1 MNTKTLALLLV
12 IATSAGLHAQT
23 SGNPVVAIQQ
33 SPVIAHPLEVVTFSA
48 TVTGAPV
55 GTTFT
60 YQWKHGGLVLPGATL
75 AVFTIP
81 ECLSRDLGTYECA
94 IVATK
99 GTNTRTLSGSITC
112 QCEYPQTVTVTVTTE
127 AITVIGTAGDDDV
140 EIGRLGNQL
149 HITVVAAGNNTSQ
162 DYRIDTFT
170 CCGYIPRRV
179 KVDLGDG
186 KDSLKVDVAAGF
198 SVVASGEFLGGGQPG
213 DVAIMKDLSGFPNPQ
228 VEGFEVVASGGTITG
243 RLAMASGSLPAGSTW
258 NPDNLTP
265 LCRAPIT
272 FSLAGGTQSP
282 WTARFVTD
290 DSGGFLGVLPPLPQ
304 GMTTASIVATVEG
317 TTLSWSALA
326 GSSVITVP
334 ENLGQ
339 SSINLGLGVRPDGPC
354 ADWPLLGSP
363 SLLIPFDEPS
373 SDAYG
378 GAICQNLVDLGNS
391 ALSSSPVVVPGYVY
405 RGRAFAGAGSGE
417 YQVAGPA
424 GVNPGNGAFSVNCWM
439 LRTPLDDRIFYSN
452 QVILDHTDGGG
463 SNGWKFGY
471 VRGQL
476 YLAMGAG
483 GLTTYTSPAAVVPM
497 DGAWHLVSVTVE
509 RYYDNKAIFYL
520 DGAVAGLPVTTVGA
534 PNLDT
539 VATFRIGPDFY
550 GRLDELEV
558 YNNRAISA
566 AEVYALWLAGS
577 KGRCIDSRPPRPAM
591 HFGQAT
597 EYTIAAAALTD
608 PVLIAS
614 LRQPLADTDGDGVVN
629 ALEYAFGTDPML
641 ATNAPQTTFS
651 LVPWSAG
658 GGMPRLTL
666 SARRSSSRAT
676 VESVVAEFTTD
687 MSQWTPGA
695 LLSSEPQTDGTVI
708 ETWGDTGT
716 DTPYVRRFGRLKET
730 PVP

>member
-1 MNTKTLALLLV
+1 MNTKTLAILLA

-23 SGNPVVAIQQ
+23 PGNPVVNIQQ
-33 SPVIAHPLEVVTFSA
+33 TPAIAHPLDVVTLSA
-48 TVTGAPV
+48 NVTGAPAD
-55 GTTFT
+55 TTFT
-60 YQWKHGGLVLPGATL
+60 YQWKHGTRTLDGATSSTY
-75 AVFTIP
+75 TIP
-81 ECLSRDLGTYECA
+81 SCLSRNLGTYECA

-99 GTNTRTLSGSITC
+99 GTNTHNISGFIVC
-112 QCEYPQTVTVTVTTE
+112 ECEYPSTVTVAETTETVT
-127 AITVIGTAGDDDV
+127 IIGTAGDDDV

-149 HITVVAAGNNTSQ
+149 HITVVAAGHNSSQ

-170 CCGYIPRRV
+170 CCGYIPKRV
-179 KVDLGDG
+179 VADLGDG
-186 KDSLKVDVAAGF
+186 LDSLKVDVAAGF
-198 SVVASGEFLGGGQPG
+198 SVVASGEFFGGGQPG
-213 DVAIMKDLSGFPNPQ
+213 DIAIMKDLSGFPNPQ
-228 VEGFEVVASGGTITG
+228 VEGFEVLESGGTITG
-243 RLAMASGSLPAGSTW
+243 HLAMASGSLPAGSPW

-265 LCRAPIT
+265 LSRAPIT

-282 WTARFVTD
+282 WTARFVTN
-290 DSGGFLGVLPPLPQ
+290 DSGCFLGVLPPLPQ
-304 GMTTASIVATVEG
+304 GMTTANIVATVEG
-317 TTLSWSALA
+317 TTLIWSALA
-326 GSSVITVP
+326 GGSLISVP

-354 ADWPLLGSP
+354 AQLLPSQYP

-373 SDAYG
+373 SDASG
-378 GAICQNLVDLGNS
+378 GAVCQNLVNLGNS
-391 ALSSSPVVVPGYVY
+391 AFSGSPAVVPGYVY
-405 RGRAFAGAGSGE
+405 RGRAFAGGGSGE

-452 QVILDHTDGGG
+452 QVILDHTDAAG
-463 SNGWKFGY
+463 SSGWKLGY

-483 GLTTYTSPAAVVPM
+483 ALTTYTSAAAVLPM

-520 DGAVAGLPVTTVGA
+520 DGAMAGVPVTTVGA

-539 VATFRIGPDFY
+539 VDSFRIGPDFY

-566 AEVYALWLAGS
+566 AEVYALWQAGS
-577 KGRCIDSRPPRPAM
+577 KGRCIDQRPLSPAM

-614 LRQPLADTDGDGVVN
+614 LRQPLADSDGDGLAN
-629 ALEYAFGTDPML
+629 ALEYAFGTNPML
-641 ATNAPQTTFS
+641 AADAPRTTFS
-651 LVPWSAG
+651 LVPWPAV

-666 SARRSSSRAT
+666 SARRSSTRAT
-676 VESVVAEFTTD
+676 AQSIVAEFTTD
-687 MSQWTPGA
+687 MSQWTPGS

-708 ETWGDTGT
+708 DTWGDTGT
-716 DTPYVRRFGRLKET
+716 DAPYVRRFGRLKET
-730 PVP
+730 PLP